1 MIRLRLNKI
10 EKATIIVGL
19 IITLASL
26 SLIGTKYFFFIIWIG
41 ILIGVSPLV
50 FLNTK
55 EVKESQEK
63 EIMFLEFTRNLVESV
78 KTGTSISKTLVNLKK
93 KDYGSLTNH
102 VEKLANQISIGIPLR
117 TALEIFAKDVNNRT
131 ISRTITLIGQAE
143 VAGGNISS
151 ILEEVAKATTLTD
164 KLKKERKAAISSIV
178 SQGYIIFFVFTIIV
192 LVMQFYIIPMLS
204 GITST
209 QDLSSSNSGIPGVGG
224 AGVSS
229 MGSVDPTIISKSFLF
244 LLLFQGGF
252 TGLVIGKLA
261 DGKLRTGIKH
271 SFALVALSFLIATI
285 ANVILAK

>member
-1 MIRLRLNKI
+1 MINLRLSNS
-10 EKATIIVGL
+10 EKAIMIIGL
-19 IITLASL
+19 IITLASF
-26 SLIGTKYFFFIIWIG
+26 SLIGTKYFFFIVWIG
-41 ILIGVSPLV
+41 VLIGVSPLV
-50 FLNTK
+50 FKNTR
-55 EVKESQEK
+55 EVKEMQEK
-63 EIMFLEFTRNLVESV
+63 EVMFLEFTRNLVESV

-93 KDYGSLTNH
+93 KNYGSLTKH

-117 TALEIFAKDVNNRT
+117 KALEIFAKDINDKN

-164 KLKKERKAAISSIV
+164 KLKKERRASISSIV
-178 SQGYIIFFVFTIIV
+178 TQGYIIFFVFTIIV

-209 QDLSSSNSGIPGVGG
+209 QDLSSSGGIPGVGG

-229 MGSVDPTIISKSFLF
+229 MGSVDPSAISKSFLF

-271 SFALVALSFLIATI
+271 SFALVTLSFLIATI
-285 ANVILAK
+285 ANVVLAK